1 MRRRRRRWTRK
12 KLVCLLAAP
21 AAAAAASSDS
31 ISRSAKPSIFRT
43 FLFLAHNSLADQN
56 PTTIK
61 NTDLHVTHLAHAH
74 PHPISTVLSRA
85 PAGCG
90 DGDRGWGEGAGVGSC
105 LRKETPGTPVHPR
118 PHPLNTRRRP
128 LPPTQTPTRHRPLA
142 LHNLAAAGRRPPPRP
157 GPRASPR
164 GRPSQGDWTRA
175 GS

>member
-1 MRRRRRRWTRK
+1 MDATSLSFNFGLPRGLTSIMADADRCAGGGGGGLGRSWFVY
-12 KLVCLLAAP
+12 LQPEPP
-21 AAAAAASSDS
+21 AVAAAASSDS

-90 DGDRGWGEGAGVGSC
+90 GVGWG
-105 LRKETPGTPVHPR
+105 R
-118 PHPLNTRRRP
+118 
-128 LPPTQTPTRHRPLA
+128 
-142 LHNLAAAGRRPPPRP
+142 
-157 GPRASPR
+157 
-164 GRPSQGDWTRA
+164 
-175 GS
+175 

>member
-12 KLVCLLAAP
+12 KLVCLLAAW
-21 AAAAAASSDS
+21 AAAVAAAASDS
-31 ISRSAKPSIFRT
+31 ISGSDKPSIFRT

-90 DGDRGWGEGAGVGSC
+90 EVGWVAGEGRRPRGRRCILA
-105 LRKETPGTPVHPR
+105 RTPATCADGPSPQPKHRLATGCSRYITSPP
-118 PHPLNTRRRP
+118 PPAQARRP
-128 LPPTQTPTRHRPLA
+128 LPL
-142 LHNLAAAGRRPPPRP
+142 
-157 GPRASPR
+157 PR
-164 GRPSQGDWTRA
+164 GRAS
-175 GS
+175 